1 MVVGSEVVAILAKRA
16 GRYGHPPEGSGAR
29 APRRTAQRDS
39 SRGGFGGLG
48 SGGFGFFPLQIAQSP
63 ALFDDGVVRLAHKI
77 DRVRGDGPGVKVG
90 RARCQKIPGPS

>member
-1 MVVGSEVVAILAKRA
+1 MVAGSEVVAILAKSE

-29 APRRTAQRDS
+29 APRRAARRGS

-63 ALFDDGVVRLAHKI
+63 ALFDDGVVRLAHKVE
-77 DRVRGDGPGVKVG
+77 RVRGDGPGVKVG
-90 RARCQKIPGPS
+90 RARCQKIPGSS